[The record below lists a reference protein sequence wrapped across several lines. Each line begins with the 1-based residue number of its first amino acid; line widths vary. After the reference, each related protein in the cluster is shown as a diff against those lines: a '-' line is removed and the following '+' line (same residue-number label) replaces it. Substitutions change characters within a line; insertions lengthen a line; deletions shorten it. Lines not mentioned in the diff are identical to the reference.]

1 MLNKYKYFPQNKD
14 ELIKLVNN
22 KKIKL
27 SNIDISKVDDF
38 SELFMDS
45 RRYDFSGIE
54 NWNVSNVRNMS
65 GMFSYAVE
73 FNGNISLWDTSK
85 VEDMSEMFEGA
96 KYFNQNIGNWNVSKV
111 MDMSGMFNYAVSFNQ
126 DISLWDT
133 SCLENANFMFAGA
146 KSFNQDIS
154 KWNISNLKYMT
165 SMFNRADLF
174 NQDLSCW
181 NVSHAQSLAFMF
193 FKARNF
199 NQDLSS
205 WTVSRECMT
214 DKMFFQSGIA
224 EPPFWYCNK
233 EYYNNQNEKTA
244 GIKDKYVPLTN
255 RELIAV
261 ANNDDIPLKE
271 IDVQYVSDFSNIFA
285 YSERQ
290 DFSGIE
296 DWNVS
301 HVTDMTDMFCSAECE
316 NLPSWYDENKWE
328 EYETVIRIKTDEQQD

>member
-1 MLNKYKYFPQNKD
+1 MPNKYKYFPQNKD
-14 ELIKLVNN
+14 ELIKLVSN

-38 SELFMDS
+38 SELFS
-45 RRYDFSGIE
+45 KSQRTDFSGIE
-54 NWNVSNVRNMS
+54 NWNVSHVTNMS
-65 GMFSYAVE
+65 KMFKRAVYFNSDLNNWNVSNVKDMSCMFCYADK
-73 FNGNISLWDTSK
+73 FNGNISLWDTSQ
-85 VEDMSEMFEGA
+85 VEDMSEMFAGA
-96 KYFNQNIGNWNVSKV
+96 KN
-111 MDMSGMFNYAVSFNQ
+111 FNQ
-126 DISLWDT
+126 DIS
-133 SCLENANFMFAGA
+133 S
-146 KSFNQDIS
+146 
-154 KWNISNLKYMT
+154 
-165 SMFNRADLF
+165 
-174 NQDLSCW
+174 W
-181 NVSHAQSLAFMF
+181 NVSHAQSLAYMF
-193 FKARNF
+193 FKAKNF
-199 NQDLSS
+199 NQDLSL
-205 WTVSRECMT
+205 WQINRECMT
-214 DKMFFQSGIA
+214 DKMFS
-224 EPPFWYCNK
+224 ESSVEKPPFWYCNK
-233 EYYNNQNEKTA
+233 EYYNNQNERTK

>member
-1 MLNKYKYFPQNKD
+1 MQHKYKYFPQNKD
-14 ELIKLVNN
+14 ELIKLVSN

-27 SNIDISKVDDF
+27 SNIDISRVDDF
-38 SELFMDS
+38 SELFMES
-45 RRYDFSGIE
+45 RRYDFNGIE
-54 NWNVSNVRNMS
+54 NWNVSHVTNMS
-65 GMFSYAVE
+65 KMFKRAV
-73 FNGNISLWDTSK
+73 
-85 VEDMSEMFEGA
+85 
-96 KYFNQNIGNWNVSKV
+96 YFNSDLNNWNVSKV
-111 MDMSGMFNYAVSFNQ
+111 IDMSGMFNYAVSFNQ

-165 SMFNRADLF
+165 SMFNRAESF
-174 NQDLSCW
+174 NQDISSW
-181 NVSHAQSLAFMF
+181 NVFHIKSIAFMF

-205 WTVSRECMT
+205 WKVSRECMT
-214 DKMFFQSGIA
+214 DKMFFQSGIV

-233 EYYNNQNEKTA
+233 EYYNNQNERTK

-301 HVTDMTDMFCSAECE
+301 HVTDMADMFCSAECE